1 MKKAGKAMIHV
12 VNGPNLNLLG
22 RREPEIYGRRTL
34 KSIQKELEE
43 LAFCNN
49 EEVKFMQSNHEGE
62 LLDYL
67 QKLAE
72 GDRVILNPGALAH
85 TSIALRDCITGTG
98 IEVVEVHVS
107 NVTAREA
114 FRQNSLISPVCRGV
128 ISGLGADVYRLALTW
143 FIERE

>member
-1 MKKAGKAMIHV
+1 MIHV

-22 RREPEIYGRRTL
+22 RREPAIYGTRTL
-34 KSIQKELEE
+34 KSIQTELEE

-49 EEVKFMQSNHEGE
+49 EQLTFFQSNHEGE

-67 QKLAE
+67 QKLNE

-85 TSIALRDCITGTG
+85 SSICLRDCIAGTK
-98 IEVVEVHVS
+98 IDVVEVHIS
-107 NVTAREA
+107 NIYAREA
-114 FRQNSLISPVCRGV
+114 FRQTSVISPVCRGV
-128 ISGLGADVYRLALTW
+128 ITGLGVDVYRLALTW